1 MRMKSIVAARG
12 NPYYTMVWLAIAGS
26 FLLFFFLFFVFLLR
40 VQGTGW
46 IPVTLPKAFNFSTL
60 IICFSSVSLI
70 FAKRSFHNEAYNQ
83 SYFWLTITLTLA
95 ISFTILQVAGWMHLL
110 EAGISL
116 HQTSGAFIYLVTGLH
131 FLHILLGLAG
141 IGWIWLDS
149 YNSRSYVEGFIH
161 SLNPMKMTRLRIVSV
176 FWHFLDLLW
185 IILFALLWL
194 HQKQPIG

>member
-26 FLLFFFLFFVFLLR
+26 FLLFFFLIFVFLLR
-40 VQGTGW
+40 VQGSGW

-60 IICFSSVSLI
+60 IISFSSVSLI
-70 FAKRSFHNEAYNQ
+70 FANRSFRNEAYNQ

-95 ISFTILQVAGWMHLL
+95 ISFGILQVAGWMHLF

-149 YNSRSYVEGFIH
+149 YHSRSYVDGFIH

-194 HQKQPIG
+194 HQKQPVG